1 MSFKNNV
8 LTGAV
13 WTYGQQFGTQIVQ
26 FGVSVILARLI
37 APSDFGLIGMIAIFI
52 GLGNA
57 LFEGGL
63 TNSLIRSSS
72 LNDDDYSTVFI
83 FNIVVSIFVY
93 IIIYLIAPIIADFYN
108 QSILKNIIRIY
119 SLSFIINSFGAV
131 HNTLLVK
138 EMQFKKI
145 ALIAFPSLIIY
156 SITAIYMAFNDFG
169 VWSLVFSFLLSSLI
183 STMSLWY
190 FNKWKPKLIFDRK
203 KFKVH
208 FKYGNKLMLS
218 SILDILFT
226 NIYQIVIGKI
236 YSPTLLGYY
245 TRANTLMML
254 PVVNISTTL
263 NKVAF
268 PAFSQMQNNEEL
280 LRSAYRRIMLLVIYL
295 TTPVLTIMIVLAN
308 PLIEFLLTEKW
319 LPIVPIFQILCITG
333 IFYPLHVYNLLI
345 LQVKGK
351 SNLFLYLELIK
362 KILTA
367 LILVISIQQGFYGLL
382 WGQVLLSILCLFIN
396 THFAGKYLNYTMF
409 QQLKDL
415 LPLFVISVIMGIV
428 IYFTNNYV
436 LSSFSNLSILVLGTS
451 IGVVF
456 YIIVSAILKLST
468 FQETIKIIK
477 KI

>member
-8 LTGAV
+8 LAGAV
-13 WTYGQQFGTQIVQ
+13 WTYGQQFGTQVVQ

-72 LNDDDYSTVFI
+72 LNDADYSTVFI
-83 FNIVVSIFVY
+83 FNIFTSIFVY

-108 QSILKNIIRIY
+108 QSILRNIIRIY

-138 EMQFKKI
+138 EMKFKKI
-145 ALIAFPSLIIY
+145 ALIALPSLVIY
-156 SITAIYMAFNDFG
+156 SITAIYMASNDFG

-183 STMSLWY
+183 STISLWY
-190 FNKWKPKLIFDRK
+190 FTKWKPKLIFDRK
-203 KFKVH
+203 KFKLH

-268 PAFSQMQNNEEL
+268 PAFSQMQNDEGL
-280 LRSAYRRIMLLVIYL
+280 LRSAYKRIMLLVIYL
-295 TTPVLTIMIVLAN
+295 TTPILTIMIVLAN

-333 IFYPLHVYNLLI
+333 VFYPLHVYNLLI

-362 KILTA
+362 KILTV

-382 WGQVLLSILCLFIN
+382 WGQVLLSILYLFIN

-415 LPLFVISVIMGIV
+415 LPLFVISIVMGIV
-428 IYFTNNYV
+428 IYFTNNV

-451 IGVVF
+451 IGVIF